1 MKTGVVGFGVA
12 AQFMHLP
19 FIVTNP
25 EFQLQ
30 TILQRKGDEA
40 KEKYPSVKI
49 VRNLDEML
57 ADESLELIVITTP
70 NDSHFDYAWRALG
83 SRQTRCAG
91 KTIYDYI

>member
-1 MKTGVVGFGVA
+1 MKTGVVGYGVA
-12 AQFMHLP
+12 AQYMHLP

-25 EFQLQ
+25 KFQLQ

-57 ADESLELIVITTP
+57 AEESLELVVITTP
-70 NDSHFDYAWRALG
+70 MIPILIMPGAHWKPAN
-83 SRQTRCAG
+83 T
-91 KTIYDYI
+91 